1 MLLSLTSQII
11 LRHIYQIAMSKFFYT
26 KFILLVSVFTFSF
39 NHLVLAQDYE
49 GTDTL
54 YISNPKSK
62 LNQDTLII
70 PYCGTPVFQGGNL
83 ALNEFI
89 KSNLIFPK
97 TEPYLQGTVYVQ
109 IVLNQ
114 EGCVETAK
122 ILKGLRA
129 DYDQEALRVCY
140 LMPAW
145 KVDNKCRNK
154 VAFKWVI
161 PIRF

>member
-1 MLLSLTSQII
+1 
-11 LRHIYQIAMSKFFYT
+11 MSKFFYT

-54 YISNPKSK
+54 YIVNPHTPP
-62 LNQDTLII
+62 LREDTYII
-70 PYCGTPVFQGGNL
+70 TTCCSSHIFEGGYL
-83 ALNEFI
+83 VLNEFI

-129 DYDQEALRVCY
+129 DYDQEVLRVCY

-154 VAFKWVI
+154 EPFRFI
-161 PIRF
+161 LPIQFHTK